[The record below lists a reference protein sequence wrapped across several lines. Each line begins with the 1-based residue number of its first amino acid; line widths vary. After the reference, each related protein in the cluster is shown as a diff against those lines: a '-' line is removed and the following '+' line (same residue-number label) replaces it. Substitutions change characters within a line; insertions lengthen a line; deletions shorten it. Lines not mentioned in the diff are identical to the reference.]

1 MDDTAILIAGA
12 GPVGLASALI
22 ARHSGCQVRVI
33 ERRGRADIGSDP
45 RAVALSHGS
54 QLLLQRL
61 GIWPALG
68 STAIRHIHV
77 SQAGGFGQT
86 RIEAAD
92 LGLDA
97 LGHVLRLGPL
107 VNTLLEAALRA
118 GVQIDFDTSLD
129 DTSAGTDCVR
139 ATLKTADGTWQR
151 ETPLLLQAEG
161 RPERALRQKDYG
173 QSAIVTEA
181 WADSPHRNDAFE
193 RFTPEGPLALLPME
207 DRYSIV
213 WCMSHDQAR
222 TRAGLSDHELIAQL
236 NLATTFARKRWRRI
250 GSRATYDLALVQS
263 EEPETPRVV
272 LLGNA
277 AQTLHPVAGQ
287 GLNLGLRDAF
297 ALEALLR
304 QPLTIASINH
314 FQRERQRDRDAT
326 VWLTD
331 KYVGIFS
338 NALMPLRIARGAGL
352 AALNLLPSARKWVAQ
367 RMMFGTR

>member
-1 MDDTAILIAGA
+1 MDDAAILIAGA
-12 GPVGLASALI
+12 GPVGLAGALV

-193 RFTPEGPLALLPME
+193 RFTPEGPLALLPLE

-236 NLATTFARKRWRRI
+236 NLATTYARKRWRRI

-263 EEPETPRVV
+263 GTPETPRVV

-304 QPLTIASINH
+304 QPLSIASINR

-331 KYVGIFS
+331 KYVGVFS
-338 NALMPLRIARGAGL
+338 NALVPLRVARGTGL
-352 AALNLLPSARKWVAQ
+352 ATLNLLPFARKWVAQ

>member
-1 MDDTAILIAGA
+1 
-12 GPVGLASALI
+12 
-22 ARHSGCQVRVI
+22 
-33 ERRGRADIGSDP
+33 
-45 RAVALSHGS
+45 LSHGS

-61 GIWPALG
+61 GLWPALG
-68 STAIRHIHV
+68 STAIRHIYV
-77 SQAGGFGQT
+77 SQADGFGQT

-107 VNTLLEAALRA
+107 VNTLLDAALKA
-118 GVQIDFDTSLD
+118 GVEISFETTVEDIG
-129 DTSAGTDCVR
+129 AGNDCVR
-139 ATLKTADGTWQR
+139 ATLTSER
-151 ETPLLLQAEG
+151 ETRPVQAPLLLQAEG

-222 TRAGLSDHELIAQL
+222 TRAGFSDHELIGQL

-250 GSRATYDLALVQS
+250 GPRATYELALVQS
-263 EEPETPRVV
+263 GWPETPRVV

-338 NALMPLRIARGAGL
+338 NALMPLRIARGTGL
-352 AALNLLPSARKWVAQ
+352 AAINLLPFARNWVAQ
-367 RMMFGTR
+367 RMMFGPR